1 VNSAGY
7 FLASTVSPVAPI
19 AAGLVLS
26 SLGGPDALL
35 VIAATMAS
43 TALIATG
50 SSTLRRIPNF
60 SQLVPG

>member
-1 VNSAGY
+1 
-7 FLASTVSPVAPI
+7 
-19 AAGLVLS
+19 
-26 SLGGPDALL
+26 L